1 MIILLMDLR
10 TKETYE
16 RKMEESKIEA
26 EKARKNREEADNYRR
41 QARVV
46 LDELERIDMLIID
59 KRREMESAM
68 RRSERCAKMKEEI
81 RGEFNN
87 LDEQIRD
94 LTTKM
99 DQLQTSMNSQ
109 QADSVSADWNEMILK
124 HRDFINRRSQLQSQQ
139 DANDRENQSLRELL
153 QTYKEQVTSCEADKI
168 RLQLRAQ
175 GFQQNFNRLME
186 EATRAERAAQAAIQ
200 EAQRASL

>member
-1 MIILLMDLR
+1 MDLR

-16 RKMEESKIEA
+16 RKMEESNREA
-26 EKARKNREEADNYRR
+26 EKARRYREEADDYKR
-41 QARVV
+41 QARAA

-68 RRSERCAKMKEEI
+68 RRSERCVKMKEDI
-81 RGEFNN
+81 RHEFNN
-87 LDEQIRD
+87 LDTQIRD
-94 LTTKM
+94 LTQKM

-109 QADSVSADWNEMILK
+109 QVDSVNWNELNLK
-124 HRDFINRRSQLQSQQ
+124 HRDFINKRSQLQSQQ
-139 DANDRENQSLRELL
+139 DINDRENQSLRELL

-168 RLQLRAQ
+168 RLQSKAQ
-175 GFQQNFNRLME
+175 GFQQNFKRLME
-186 EATRAERAAQAAIQ
+186 EATRAERAAQVAIQ

>member
-1 MIILLMDLR
+1 MDLR

-16 RKMEESKIEA
+16 RKMEESNREA
-26 EKARKNREEADNYRR
+26 ERARRHREEADNYRK
-41 QARVV
+41 QAKAA

-68 RRSERCAKMKEEI
+68 RRSERCVKMKEEI
-81 RGEFNN
+81 RREFNN
-87 LDEQIRD
+87 LDTQIRD
-94 LTTKM
+94 LTQKM

-109 QADSVSADWNEMILK
+109 QADSVSINWNEMNLK
-124 HRDFINRRSQLQSQQ
+124 HRDFINKRSQLQSQQ
-139 DANDRENQSLRELL
+139 DINDRENQSLKELL

-168 RLQLRAQ
+168 RLQSKAQ
-175 GFQQNFNRLME
+175 EFQQNFNRLME
-186 EATRAERAAQAAIQ
+186 EATRAERAAQVAIQ

>member
-1 MIILLMDLR
+1 MIVPLMDLR

-26 EKARKNREEADNYRR
+26 EKARRNREEADNYRR

-68 RRSERCAKMKEEI
+68 RRSERCVKMKEEI
-81 RGEFNN
+81 RREFNN
-87 LDEQIRD
+87 LDTQIRD
-94 LTTKM
+94 LTQKM

-109 QADSVSADWNEMILK
+109 QADSVNWNEMNLK
-124 HRDFINRRSQLQSQQ
+124 HRDFINKRSQLQSQQ
-139 DANDRENQSLRELL
+139 DINDRENQSLRELL
-153 QTYKEQVTSCEADKI
+153 QTYKEQVISCEADKI
-168 RLQLRAQ
+168 RLQSKAQ

-186 EATRAERAAQAAIQ
+186 EATKAERAAHAAIQ

>member
-1 MIILLMDLR
+1 MDLR

-16 RKMEESKIEA
+16 RKMEESNREA
-26 EKARKNREEADNYRR
+26 ERARRYREEADDYKR
-41 QARVV
+41 QARAA

-68 RRSERCAKMKEEI
+68 RRSERCVKMKEDI
-81 RGEFNN
+81 RHEFNN
-87 LDEQIRD
+87 LDTQIQD
-94 LTTKM
+94 LTQKM

-109 QADSVSADWNEMILK
+109 QVDSVNWNELNLK
-124 HRDFINRRSQLQSQQ
+124 HRDFLNKRSQLQSQQ
-139 DANDRENQSLRELL
+139 DINDRENQSLRELL

-168 RLQLRAQ
+168 RLQSKAQ

-186 EATRAERAAQAAIQ
+186 EATRAERAAEAAIQ
-200 EAQRASL
+200 EAQRVSL